1 MTFQTQTEE
10 AHEHPLVDAIICHCL
25 DNKRLACNTCL
36 KAYSCEV
43 LEMSG
48 ALCSLGSAYLVVA
61 GNTCLGKVGCLKDW
75 RLGPFLLV
83 ESSFDRALV
92 LYHKIYQ
99 LMLSFE
105 IFSCQEDFHRL
116 GTFFQYD

>member
-1 MTFQTQTEE
+1 MTFQTQTAE
-10 AHEHPLVDAIICHCL
+10 AHEHPLVDVIIYHYL
-25 DNKRLACNTCL
+25 DNIRLACNTCL
-36 KAYSCEV
+36 MADSCEI
-43 LEMSG
+43 LEMSV
-48 ALCSLGSAYLVVA
+48 ALYNLGSACLVVA

-75 RLGPFLLV
+75 RLGPFLLI
-83 ESSFDRALV
+83 ESSFDMSLALFHRF
-92 LYHKIYQ
+92 YH